1 MDYIINGLKEA
12 FNIIVSL
19 EREFVGIVALSI
31 KISFTAIL
39 LATLTAIPFGIW
51 VGLGRFKGRTFLS
64 VVLNTLMSFPTVVI
78 GLLLYSFLSRK
89 GALGNLK
96 VLFTPVAMI
105 MGQSILAF
113 PIIAALVAAGTRNLG
128 DRAFTAARVLGA
140 GKLGSTLLFLK
151 ESKLIVIT
159 SVSAAFGRIFS
170 EVGISMMLGGNIRF
184 YTRNITTAIA
194 LETSRGS
201 FSLGIALGMVLMM
214 VAFSINATAYYMQLK
229 KT

>member
-1 MDYIINGLKEA
+1 MDYIINGLKGA
-12 FNIIVSL
+12 LDIVLSL

-31 KISFTAIL
+31 RVSFTAIL
-39 LATLTAIPFGIW
+39 LAMLTAIPFGIW
-51 VGLGRFKGRTFLS
+51 VGLGKFKGRTFLG

-89 GALGNLK
+89 GPLGNLK
-96 VLFTPVAMI
+96 VLFTPMAMI

-128 DRAFTAARVLGA
+128 DRAFIAARVLGA
-140 GKLGSTLLFLK
+140 GKLGSILLFLK

-214 VAFSINATAYYMQLK
+214 VAFSINTTAYYVQLK
-229 KT
+229 KI